1 MDQEPIAAATDSS
14 REEAAAYLEWR
25 HYLAPYGDGRKRLL
39 DFLKQAAVPAWNR
52 LGISPVGIFSALYG
66 SSSSSI
72 YVLLPHLN
80 SDSALHS
87 ERRLLQDAHYM
98 RDGAFFHALSS
109 SDPGYWRMEN
119 SLLRCFAPL
128 FLSSAPLQDAGRV
141 FEWRIYTNPNQVQ
154 SRKKIHMFTQ
164 GGEIE
169 LFRQCGLTPLFF
181 AETLI
186 GPQRPNL
193 QYLLVFKDMAERD
206 KCWSVFRRHPDWAVL
221 KNRLEYV
228 DTVCNVT
235 DLMLQPLDFSQV

>member
-1 MDQEPIAAATDSS
+1 MDQEYTAAAKDSG
-14 REEAAAYLEWR
+14 REDAAAYLEWR

-39 DFLKQAAVPAWNR
+39 DFFKQVAVPAWNR
-52 LGISPVGIFSALYG
+52 QGISPVGLFGALYG

-80 SDSALHS
+80 SDSVLHS
-87 ERRLLQDAHYM
+87 EGRLLQDAEYM
-98 RDGAFFHALSS
+98 RDEAFFHSLSS

-128 FLSSAPLQDAGRV
+128 FLSPVRIHDTARV
-141 FEWRIYTNPNQVQ
+141 FEWRIYENPNQVQ

-169 LFRQCGLTPLFF
+169 LFRRCGLTPLFF

-206 KCWSVFRRHPDWAVL
+206 ACWSAFRRHPDWAVL
-221 KNRLEYV
+221 KNRPEFA

-235 DLMLQPLDFSQV
+235 DLMLQPLDFSQL